1 MARQTVDSMVLE
13 RLQSKKSVQ
22 EILVEAM
29 KRKAT
34 SV

>member
-1 MARQTVDSMVLE
+1 MVLE

-29 KRKAT
+29 KRKQVVAPAT
-34 SV
+34 GAE

>member
-1 MARQTVDSMVLE
+1 MVLE

-34 SV
+34 SA

>member
-1 MARQTVDSMVLE
+1 MVLE

-29 KRKAT
+29 KRKQA
-34 SV
+34 VAQWPVRA